1 MALTDAQCRK
11 AVKAEKDYKL
21 SDAGGLY
28 LFVTTKGFKS
38 WRMKYRFAGKEKRL
52 IFGPYPDVPLTEA
65 RDKRD
70 DARRLLRADIDP
82 GIEATKRRAASAVNA
97 GTTFEKMAK
106 AWHEANLAKW
116 SPDYAELI
124 MRAFER
130 DVFKEIG
137 GLPVADITAPMV
149 INMLRKI
156 EKRGAIETAKRV
168 RTYCS
173 GVFCFG
179 ISEGVSEFD
188 PAAIVSK
195 ALKPNPP
202 KRKQPAFT
210 DLDQARGVLIKSE
223 EDTAQPLT
231 LLASRLLALTAARP
245 GIIRSAVWSEF
256 EGIDW
261 DAPSSESPNA
271 LWRVPANRMKLE
283 LDRKGEE
290 AFEHIIPLSRQAV
303 DVLRAVRRLSG
314 RIKLLFPSTRRSIIP
329 MSENAIGYMYNR
341 IGFRGRHVPHG
352 WRAAFSTIM
361 NEWARDN
368 GQEGDRAVIDLMLAH
383 VPKGLSSSEA
393 AYNRSQYMTRRIDL
407 AQIWADMLMEGLAP
421 ANELVD
427 GRVDRLIRA
436 GLRPGR
442 NGE

>member
-11 AVKAEKDYKL
+11 ALKGEKDYKL

-28 LFVTTKGFKS
+28 LFVTTKGYRS
-38 WRMKYRFAGKEKRL
+38 WRLKYRFAGKEKRL
-52 IFGPYPDVPLTEA
+52 IFGAYPEVTLAKA
-65 RDKRD
+65 RDLRD
-70 DARRLLRADIDP
+70 DARRLLREDKDP
-82 GIEATKRRAASAVNA
+82 GLEATKRRAASAANA

-106 AWHEANLAKW
+106 AWHEASRAKW
-116 SPDYAELI
+116 SPDYAVLV

-156 EKRGAIETAKRV
+156 EKRGAIETAKRI

-179 ISEGVSEFD
+179 ISEGVSATD

-210 DLDQARGVLIKSE
+210 DIDQARGVLIKSE

-231 LLASRLLALTAARP
+231 LLASRLLALTAGRP
-245 GIIRSAVWSEF
+245 GIIRAAVWSEF

-261 DAPSSESPNA
+261 DAPGDAPGA
-271 LWRVPANRMKLE
+271 LWRVPATRMKLD

-303 DVLRAVRRLSG
+303 EVLHAVRRLSG
-314 RIKLLFPSTRRSIIP
+314 RIQLLFPSTRRSIIP

-361 NEWARDN
+361 NEWAREN

-393 AYNRSQYMTRRIDL
+393 AYNRSQYMARRIEL
-407 AQIWADMLMEGLAP
+407 SQIWADMLMKDMGP
-421 ANELVD
+421 ANDLID
-427 GRVDRLIRA
+427 GRVDRLVNA
-436 GLRPGR
+436 GLRPTR
-442 NGE
+442 